1 MLRAATYWPNLRFH
15 SCKMRL
21 DVPRYRI
28 CYTHESTPLVVV
40 AIYDAS
46 PCFHAH
52 PLPAVVVVVVVVVV
66 AFTPKVHA
74 LLTHSTSTNHAFAY
88 VASSSSSTRAV
99 RARAPFL
106 ARRVLERSRSRSE
119 HAIDRSRHRS
129 MRALERKARRIDRD
143 RASSVDGPERPER
156 GQIAYSACVFPTTL
170 GLRRS
175 VGLDPLS
182 RDWT

>member
-52 PLPAVVVVVVVVVV
+52 PLPAVVVVVV

-74 LLTHSTSTNHAFAY
+74 LLTHSTSTNHAHAFAY

-106 ARRVLERSRSRSE
+106 ARRVLERSRSRSRTR
-119 HAIDRSRHRS
+119 HRSIASSIDARARAKGTKDRSRPRVLGRWARTTRTRANRVLCVRFPYHVRAQAFSGSRS
-129 MRALERKARRIDRD
+129 LE
-143 RASSVDGPERPER
+143 S
-156 GQIAYSACVFPTTL
+156 
-170 GLRRS
+170 
-175 VGLDPLS
+175 
-182 RDWT
+182 